1 MTQLRSRLQMLGAI
15 VIAAGLIWGSGAV
28 ASALPQS
35 ERVHADVHSARV
47 VDYAT
52 NVVVPGSRFTISRP
66 TYDQ

>member
-1 MTQLRSRLQMLGAI
+1 MSRLRSRLQVLGAT
-15 VIAAGLIWGSGAV
+15 VIAAGLVWISGTV

-35 ERVHADVHSARV
+35 ERVRADVHSAPV

-52 NVVVPGSRFTISRP
+52 DVVGPGSHFIHIRP

>member
-1 MTQLRSRLQMLGAI
+1 MTHLRSRLQVLGAI
-15 VIAAGLIWGSGAV
+15 AIAAGLTWGSGMV

-35 ERVHADVHSARV
+35 ERVRADVHSAGV

-52 NVVVPGSRFTISRP
+52 NVVTPGSRFTGSRP